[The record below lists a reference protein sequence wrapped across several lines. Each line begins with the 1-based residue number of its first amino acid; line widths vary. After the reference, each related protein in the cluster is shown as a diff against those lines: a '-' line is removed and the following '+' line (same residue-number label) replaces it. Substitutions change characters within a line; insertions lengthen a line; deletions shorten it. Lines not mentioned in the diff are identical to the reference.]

1 MITLSRRLVTGAL
14 AGLALSGARPALAGA
29 AALAEAPSSRRIRLG
44 AFTITTLL
52 DADETIDGP
61 WPIVGEDR
69 PREEVQALM
78 RENRLPSDRFTPGFT
93 PTLIETGTQ
102 RILFDTGNG
111 EVGFI
116 PRPAGGRLGQA
127 LRRAGIA
134 PETID
139 LVVITHCHTDHIG
152 GLLDGGIPQFPNA
165 AYVVGEAEYR
175 FWTAEERLSAPA
187 DSNTYR
193 SAAVVRSHLV
203 PLRERIRFVG
213 PGDTVA
219 PGIDVVAAFGHTPG
233 HLAFHCES
241 EGQRMLVWGD
251 CAHHEVASLSHP
263 EWHALFDLD
272 KDQGIATRR
281 AIYAMAVTERLLV
294 AGYHTAFPSLGHV
307 EARGTGFRW
316 IPVTESGTP

>member
-29 AALAEAPSSRRIRLG
+29 AALAEAPASRRIRLG

-52 DADETIDGP
+52 DAEETIDGP

-69 PREEVQALM
+69 PRAEVQALM
-78 RENRLPSDRFTPGFT
+78 QENRLAPDRFTPGFT

-116 PRPAGGRLGQA
+116 PRPAGGRLGRA
-127 LRRAGIA
+127 LRRAGIT

-152 GLLDGGIPQFPNA
+152 GLLEGGVPQFPNA
-165 AYVVGEAEYR
+165 VYVVGEAEYR
-175 FWTAEERLSAPA
+175 FWTAEERLSAPT

-241 EGQRMLVWGD
+241 EGHRMLVWGD

-281 AIYAMAVTERLLV
+281 AIYAMAATERLLV

-307 EARGTGFRW
+307 EPRGTGFRW
-316 IPVTESGTP
+316 IPVTEPGTP